1 MKKTIFKHVLSAT
14 AVMGFIFIAFG
25 SGEDEGKTTSNDSES
40 NDLPSKKYENY
51 DLTKIKKGNVLTFQ
65 NECKGGCD
73 KIVLEFID
81 SSKAKLRL
89 NHVWDKT
96 VGSSIV
102 QMCENYEGVFD
113 YSFVETKGLKFSNEY
128 WALYNKGILLSN
140 DDYGYDKGYLYL
152 SKKYIISNIED
163 RKESKIKMAPNIYC
177 WLDPINY
184 PARNEEFDGVGIILN
199 EVK

>member
-14 AVMGFIFIAFG
+14 AVAGFIFIAFG
-25 SGEDEGKTTSNDSES
+25 SGKEDNDKTSSNSES
-40 NDLPSKKYENY
+40 SNLISNKYENY
-51 DLTKIKKGNVLTFQ
+51 DLTKIKKGNILTFQ

-73 KIVLEFID
+73 KIVVEFID
-81 SSKAKLRL
+81 ASKVKLKL

-96 VGSSIV
+96 VGSSTV
-102 QMCENYEGVFD
+102 KMSENYEGVYD
-113 YSFVETKGLKFSNEY
+113 YSIVETNNLKFSNEY

-140 DDYGYDKGYLYL
+140 DGYGYDNGYLYL
-152 SKKYIISNIED
+152 YKRYLISNIED
-163 RKESKIKMAPNIYC
+163 RKDSNVKMAPTIYS

-184 PARNEEFDGVGIILN
+184 PSRNQEFDGLGSILK